1 MSSDNLSSR
10 ELQARHYWRVMQDG
24 LINSTVHEFHD
35 EIDAL
40 GKLADS
46 PTLRDICNRNAGRF
60 DGNFRIRAVRAR

>member
-24 LINSTVHEFHD
+24 LVNSTVNEFHD
-35 EIDAL
+35 EIDTL

-46 PTLRDICNRNAGRF
+46 PTLRAICDRTAGRF
-60 DGNFRIRAVRAR
+60 DGNFRIRAARVR